1 MAEVTVDRI
10 EVDGRHVR
18 YKTSYSGVMRRFFTD
33 EEFHVGYGVDLSD
46 VPAGILAIPVLSQIC
61 PIAWANG
68 ATVRTPV
75 VDQRFLESLQRVGDA
90 LLEMYPEFMEGGKI
104 VADEVTAS
112 QHTGGSETGLLFT
125 GGVDSMATY
134 LDLRETDP
142 HLITMQGWV
151 FKSTQP
157 EQWAAV
163 RDHVESFADERGLA
177 SHFVESNLKA
187 FLNGGML
194 DAHYRRHL
202 SASWYGGVGCGLG
215 LLGLCAPLATACGI
229 GDLHISATYY
239 EGVSD
244 YHWGS
249 NPDVDNEV
257 EWSGTRCFHEGF
269 DLTRQDKIERI
280 ARNLEEL
287 GDGFVLQTCNDQ
299 VENCSRCRKCSRTIV
314 GLLIAGVDPNRVG
327 YEFDEATLA
336 RIQNQLDEPGFRLDE
351 KLWWWENM
359 QRAIDLDREFP
370 VHEEEVAQFLH
381 WFSELDLEQRMAEHK
396 PPRSKRLKHA
406 MLRNL
411 PYWAYSRLSRLSS
424 AVPS

>member
-1 MAEVTVDRI
+1 MHQVTVDRI
-10 EVDGRHVR
+10 EVDGRDVR
-18 YKTSYSGVMRRFFTD
+18 YKTSYSGGMRRFFTD
-33 EEFHVGYGVDLSD
+33 DDFRVGYGVDLSNVSD
-46 VPAGILAIPVLSQIC
+46 AILAIPVLSQIC

-75 VDQRFLESLQRVGDA
+75 VDQRFLDSLQRVRDA
-90 LLEMYPEFMEGGKI
+90 LLEMYPDFMEGGEI

-112 QHTGGSETGLLFT
+112 QYTEEPETGLLFT

-134 LDLRETDP
+134 LDHRERDP

-151 FKSTQP
+151 FKST
-157 EQWAAV
+157 ESERWSAV
-163 RDHVESFADERGLA
+163 RNHVESFAAERGLDC
-177 SHFVESNLKA
+177 HFIESNLKGYI
-187 FLNGGML
+187 NGGML

-215 LLGLCAPLATACGI
+215 LLGLCAPLAAVSGI
-229 GDLHISATYY
+229 GDLHMSATYY

-249 NPDVDNEV
+249 NPDVDDEV
-257 EWSGTRCFHEGF
+257 EWSGTRCFHDGF
-269 DLTRQDKIERI
+269 NLTRQDKIERI
-280 ARNLEEL
+280 ARYIDET
-287 GDGFVLQTCNDQ
+287 GDDFVLQTCNNQ

-314 GLLIAGVDPNRVG
+314 GLLIAGIDPNRVG
-327 YEFDEATLA
+327 YDFDEENLTQIRNL
-336 RIQNQLDEPGFRLDE
+336 LDEQGFRLDE

-359 QRAIDLDREFP
+359 QRVIDLDRDFP
-370 VHEEEVAQFLH
+370 VHEEEVSEFLD
-381 WFSELDLEQRMAEHK
+381 WFSEVDLEQRMNEHK
-396 PPRSKRLKHA
+396 APRSTRLKHA

-424 AVPS
+424 AVSS